1 MTLEAFRAF
10 TQVVVGC
17 EYMVRPVCF
26 LILWDVFCRPDRDR
40 ADLAAAGLVLL
51 LNAVWWFAEPPLS
64 FRVMLAALVLGYCHV
79 RYGRY
84 YERAA
89 FLLLLYQHIWELS
102 LLLSVCVQEGL
113 DSGLTD
119 RVADPELFYPGME
132 KIIYLTFSR
141 NRILSGVFFL
151 TILLVLSILVA
162 RVIRRP
168 FFPDWQDTVF
178 LSVFNVVGCLFIQ
191 MILEITNVKVEQE
204 VFSLFTQRR
213 DWLLKAPLMGL
224 LLYAGELSAIGLWQ
238 RLKLLQEERQQQFVQ
253 EQQAEAIQKRLREAE
268 TFYENIRRVRHEMRN
283 HMANI
288 RGLAASRS
296 YEEMERYMERLD
308 ETMKAVGGPYL
319 TGSAV
324 IDVIL
329 NDRHRRATG
338 SGISFQAEFSWK
350 ETDTIPVFDVGII
363 LSNLLDNALEAC
375 ERLEGR
381 ERYVRLS
388 LLRKEQFLLILV
400 ENSFDGQVVREKGSG
415 RLKSSRPAVSAG
427 GTGEHGIGLENVRRI
442 AERYLGGMEIRT
454 EEKVFLVTVMLQQ
467 EEHAPVS

>member
-1 MTLEAFRAF
+1 M
-10 TQVVVGC
+10 
-17 EYMVRPVCF
+17 
-26 LILWDVFCRPDRDR
+26 
-40 ADLAAAGLVLL
+40 
-51 LNAVWWFAEPPLS
+51 
-64 FRVMLAALVLGYCHV
+64 
-79 RYGRY
+79 
-84 YERAA
+84 
-89 FLLLLYQHIWELS
+89 
-102 LLLSVCVQEGL
+102 
-113 DSGLTD
+113 
-119 RVADPELFYPGME
+119 
-132 KIIYLTFSR
+132 
-141 NRILSGVFFL
+141 
-151 TILLVLSILVA
+151 
-162 RVIRRP
+162 
-168 FFPDWQDTVF
+168 
-178 LSVFNVVGCLFIQ
+178 VGCLFIQ

-238 RLKLLQEERQQQFVQ
+238 RLKLLQEERQQHFVR

-338 SGISFQAEFSWK
+338 SGISFRAEFSWK
-350 ETDTIPVFDVGII
+350 ETDTIPVFDAGII